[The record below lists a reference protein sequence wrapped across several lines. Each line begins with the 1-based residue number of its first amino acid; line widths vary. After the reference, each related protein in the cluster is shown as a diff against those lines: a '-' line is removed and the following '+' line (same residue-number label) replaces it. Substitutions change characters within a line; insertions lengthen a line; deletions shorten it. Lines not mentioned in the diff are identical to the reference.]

1 MRKNVF
7 VIGREDFNFAKLRA
21 LRKADNY
28 TFHGLLDYRDI
39 RAAEEHAI
47 GELFERAE
55 QQLRNFNGSVD
66 AIVGYWDFPVS
77 DMVPFLCR
85 KFGLP
90 SASLNSVIKCEHKYW
105 SRVEQWKVIPES
117 IPRFCAVDPFDDD
130 AFAKIDVPLPFWI
143 KPVKSFRSHLA
154 FRVRHEEDFHACI
167 AVIRENI
174 QRIGNRFNF
183 VLEHVDVPEGC
194 ADIDGNYCIVEE
206 EITGRQCTL
215 EGYAFQNEVTIYGI
229 VDSIRDTNR
238 TSFARYEYPSR
249 LPKRVQRRMI
259 DAAEKFVRHIGFN
272 NAAFNIEFFYN
283 PQYDRVSLLEINPRT
298 SQSHSDL
305 FEKVDGTSNFEVMVD
320 LALGNQ
326 PDFMH
331 GQGDYRCA
339 AKFFIRRYEDA
350 LVREV
355 PDAEQVQAVQQQIP
369 DTLIQINVKPGMRLS
384 DLLNQDSYSYE
395 IADVFIGAE
404 NSKELLQKYR
414 ACVKMLPF
422 QFGRA

>member
-1 MRKNVF
+1 
-7 VIGREDFNFAKLRA
+7 
-21 LRKADNY
+21 
-28 TFHGLLDYRDI
+28 
-39 RAAEEHAI
+39 
-47 GELFERAE
+47 
-55 QQLRNFNGSVD
+55 
-66 AIVGYWDFPVS
+66 
-77 DMVPFLCR
+77 
-85 KFGLP
+85 
-90 SASLNSVIKCEHKYW
+90 
-105 SRVEQWKVIPES
+105 
-117 IPRFCAVDPFDDD
+117 
-130 AFAKIDVPLPFWI
+130 
-143 KPVKSFRSHLA
+143 
-154 FRVRHEEDFHACI
+154 
-167 AVIRENI
+167 
-174 QRIGNRFNF
+174 
-183 VLEHVDVPEGC
+183 
-194 ADIDGNYCIVEE
+194 VEE

-229 VDSIRDTNR
+229 VDSIRDSNR

-249 LPKRVQRRMI
+249 LPKRVQQRMI
-259 DAAEKFVRHIGFN
+259 DAAEKFIQHIGFN

-283 PQYDRVSLLEINPRT
+283 PQHDRVSLLEINPRT

-305 FEKVDGTSNFEVMVD
+305 FEKVDGTSNFEIMVD

-326 PDFMH
+326 PDFTP
-331 GQGDYRCA
+331 GQGAYRCA

-355 PDAEQVQAVQQQIP
+355 PDAEKVQAVQQQIP

-422 QFGRA
+422 RFDHE